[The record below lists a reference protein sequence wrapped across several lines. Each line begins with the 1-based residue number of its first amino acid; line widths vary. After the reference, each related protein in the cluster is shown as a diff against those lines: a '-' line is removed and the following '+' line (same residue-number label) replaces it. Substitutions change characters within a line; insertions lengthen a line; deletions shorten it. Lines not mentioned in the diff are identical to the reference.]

1 MYKNQLQELAQ
12 RSCFNLPSYTSLRE
26 GPDHAPRFKSTVNF
40 NGEIFE
46 SPHYCS
52 TLRQAEHSAAEVAL
66 TALSNRGPSHSLAAR
81 ILDETGVY
89 KNLLQEI
96 AQRVGAPLPR
106 YTTFRSGLGHQP
118 VFTGT
123 VELAGITFTGDQA
136 KNKKQAEKNAAMSAW
151 SSLKQLAKETSSTM
165 PEPENIDELEQ
176 VIIARALTNYRIKE
190 NIGSGSSSSAP
201 VPFAK
206 RFSMQSPRPTSP
218 QPCRAATSRILPFIC
233 PQPSSSSRSRAAS
246 VERAMASALE
256 NRSYRPQQRFAT
268 PGTAAAACAP
278 PYVPLR
284 HLISPCHRGMAPP
297 VTIRTSVPVF
307 SAPPMPS
314 ANTHQQVHPVYVPS
328 MMRAAAPVRIAPPVT
343 IRTVAP
349 VFASVRKEEE
359 PLPVRKVNI
368 QNPAKSTMIKVDE
381 TRVQEK
387 EGRTTSLVL
396 PEEGSTKPIS
406 ESAEETERAAEAVK
420 EPERARERVE
430 NLKIC

>member
-12 RSCFNLPSYTSLRE
+12 RSCFNLPSYTCIRE
-26 GPDHAPRFKSTVNF
+26 GPDHAPRFKATVNF

-46 SPHYCS
+46 SPQYCS

-66 TALSNRGPSHSLAAR
+66 GALSNRGPSHSLAAR

-136 KNKKQAEKNAAMSAW
+136 KNKKQAEKNAAMAAW
-151 SSLKQLAKETSSTM
+151 SSLKLLAKETSSTM
-165 PEPENIDELEQ
+165 PESENIDELEQ
-176 VIIARALTNYRIKE
+176 VIIARALINYRIKE

-206 RFSMQSPRPTSP
+206 RFFMQSPRPTSP
-218 QPCRAATSRILPFIC
+218 QPGRAATSRILPFIC
-233 PQPSSSSRSRAAS
+233 PQPSSRSRS
-246 VERAMASALE
+246 VERAIASALE
-256 NRSYRPQQRFAT
+256 NRHYRPQQRFAT
-268 PGTAAAACAP
+268 PGTAP
-278 PYVPLR
+278 PYVSVR
-284 HLISPCHRGMAPP
+284 HLGSPCHRGMAPP

-307 SAPPMPS
+307 SAPPPRLPPPS
-314 ANTHQQVHPVYVPS
+314 ANTQQQQQQLPSVYVPS
-328 MMRAAAPVRIAPPVT
+328 IMRAAPVRIAPPVT
-343 IRTVAP
+343 IRTAAP
-349 VFASVRKEEE
+349 VFASVRKEEG

-368 QNPAKSTMIKVDE
+368 QNPPKSMTKVEE
-381 TRVQEK
+381 TKVQEK
-387 EGRTTSLVL
+387 EERTTLVL
-396 PEEGSTKPIS
+396 PDSLEIEEEGSAKPVS
-406 ESAEETERAAEAVK
+406 KSAKETERAEVK
-420 EPERARERVE
+420 GEEETARERLE
-430 NLKIC
+430 NLKI